1 MGMAELGAENE
12 VKRCGVVAVLGA
24 PNAGKS
30 TFVNRMVGAKISI
43 VTHKVQTTRARTRGV
58 AVHGM
63 TQIVYVDTPGIFK
76 AKRHLD
82 RAMVS
87 AAWDAVAGSDV
98 ILLLV
103 DAPAYLATINDDA
116 SPAAVRAAEDTDRI
130 IASLRESGGK
140 AVLVLN
146 KIDRM
151 PRPPLLRLVKVL
163 NEEGIFTETFMISAK
178 KARGTDDLQE
188 WLVSQMPEGPHL
200 YPEDQLSDIND
211 RMMAAEI
218 TREKLFLR
226 LHEEL
231 PYSLTVETDRWERTG
246 RGELRL
252 EQTIYVDRDSQKK
265 LALGHKGRT
274 IAAVGKSA
282 REEMQEIFGETVH
295 LFLYVK
301 VREGWAEDKE
311 RLRNIGLEV

>member
-1 MGMAELGAENE
+1 MTDQAQ
-12 VKRCGVVAVLGA
+12 KCGVVAVLGA

-30 TFVNRMVGAKISI
+30 TFVNLMVGAKVSI
-43 VTHKVQTTRARTRGV
+43 VTHKVQTTRARIRGV
-58 AVHGM
+58 AVHDD
-63 TQIVYVDTPGIFK
+63 TQIVYVDTPGIFN
-76 AKRHLD
+76 AKRGLD
-82 RAMVS
+82 KAMVT
-87 AAWDAVAGSDV
+87 AAWDAIEGADEV
-98 ILLLV
+98 LLLV
-103 DAPAYLATINDDA
+103 DAPAYLSTMNEDA
-116 SPAAVRAAEDTDRI
+116 SPAAMKAAEDTDRI
-130 IASLRESGGK
+130 IAGLKEAGKK

-151 PRPPLLRLVKVL
+151 PRPPLLHLAKVL
-163 NEEGIFTETFMISAK
+163 NEEGLFTETFMISAK
-178 KARGTDDLQE
+178 KKRGTEDLQK
-188 WLVSQMPEGPHL
+188 WLVERMPEGPHL

-231 PYSLTVETDRWERTG
+231 PYSLTVETDMWERTK

-265 LALGHKGRT
+265 LVLGHKGRT
-274 IAAVGKSA
+274 IAHVGKTA

-301 VREGWAEDKE
+301 VREGWADEKE
-311 RLRNIGLEV
+311 RLRNMGLDV

>member
-1 MGMAELGAENE
+1 MADQGTENE
-12 VKRCGVVAVLGA
+12 PQRCGVVAVLGA

-30 TFVNRMVGAKISI
+30 TFVNKMVGAKVSI

-58 AVHGM
+58 AMHGE
-63 TQIVYVDTPGIFK
+63 TQIVYVDTPGIFQ
-76 AKRHLD
+76 AKRNLD
-82 RAMVS
+82 KAMVT
-87 AAWDAVAGSDV
+87 AAWDALAGSDV
-98 ILLLV
+98 VLLIV
-103 DAPAYLATINDDA
+103 DAPAYLATMNEEA
-116 SPAAVRAAEDTDRI
+116 SPAAFRSAEDTDRV
-130 IASLRESGGK
+130 IASLKQTGTK

-163 NEEGIFTETFMISAK
+163 NDEDIFTETFMISAK
-178 KARGTDDLQE
+178 KARGTDDLQK
-188 WLVSQMPEGPHL
+188 WLISQMPEGPHL

-265 LALGHKGRT
+265 LALGYKGRT
-274 IAAVGKSA
+274 IAAVGKSS
-282 REEMQEIFGETVH
+282 REEMQELFGETVH

-301 VREGWAEDKE
+301 VREGWADDKE
-311 RLRNIGLEV
+311 RLRNMGLEV

>member
-1 MGMAELGAENE
+1 MTDTPTKAGF
-12 VKRCGVVAVLGA
+12 VALIGE

-30 TFVNRMVGAKISI
+30 TLLNRRVGAKVSI
-43 VTHKVQTTRARTRGV
+43 VTHKVQTTRARIRGV
-58 AVHGM
+58 AVHDE
-63 TQIVYVDTPGIFK
+63 TQLVYVDTPGIFK
-76 AKRHLD
+76 AKSGLD
-82 RAMVS
+82 KAMVG
-87 AAWDAVAGSDV
+87 AAWDSVAGSDV

-103 DAPAYLATINDDA
+103 DAPAYLSTMNDDA
-116 SPAAVRAAEDTDRI
+116 SPAAMRAAADTDRV
-130 IASLRESGGK
+130 IAGLK
-140 AVLVLN
+140 DNPTPAVLVLN

-151 PRPPLLRLVKVL
+151 PRPPLLHLAEHL
-163 NEEGIFTETFMISAK
+163 NAEGVFAETFMISAK
-178 KARGTDDLQE
+178 KARGTEDLQKFLIE
-188 WLVSQMPEGPHL
+188 KAPLSPHL
-200 YPEDQLSDIND
+200 YPDDQLSDLND
-211 RMMAAEI
+211 RQMAAEV

-231 PYSLTVETDRWERTG
+231 PYDLTVETDRWERTG

-265 LALGHKGRT
+265 LVLGHKGRT
-274 IAAVGKSA
+274 IATVGKTA
-282 REEMQEIFGETVH
+282 REEMQELFGETVH

>member
-1 MGMAELGAENE
+1 VPEE
-12 VKRCGVVAVLGA
+12 KQSHCGVVAVLGA

-30 TFVNRMVGAKISI
+30 TFVNQMVGAKVSI
-43 VTHKVQTTRARTRGV
+43 VTHKVQTTRARVRGV
-58 AVHGM
+58 AMHDE

-76 AKRHLD
+76 AKRGLD

-87 AAWDAVAGSDV
+87 AAWDAVSGADI

-103 DAPAYLATINDDA
+103 DAPAYLATMTDQP
-116 SPAAVRAAEDTDRI
+116 SPAAVKAAEDTDRVI
-130 IASLRESGGK
+130 EGLQHAGQK

-151 PRPPLLRLVKVL
+151 PRPPLLHLAQTL
-163 NEEGIFTETFMISAK
+163 NEGGAFSDTFMISAK
-178 KARGTDDLQE
+178 KARGTEDLQN
-188 WLVSQMPEGPHL
+188 WLVERMPEGPHL
-200 YPEDQLSDIND
+200 YPDDQLSDIND
-211 RMMAAEI
+211 RMMAAEV

-231 PYSLTVETDRWERTG
+231 PYSLTVETDMWDRTS

-265 LALGHKGRT
+265 LVLGHKGRT
-274 IAAVGKSA
+274 IASVGKSA
-282 REEMQEIFGETVH
+282 REEMQELFGETVH

-311 RLRNIGLEV
+311 RLRNMGLDI

>member
-1 MGMAELGAENE
+1 MTERDE
-12 VKRCGVVAVLGA
+12 RCGVVAVLGA

-30 TFVNRMVGAKISI
+30 TFVNLMVGAKVSI
-43 VTHKVQTTRARTRGV
+43 VTHKVQTTRARIRGV
-58 AVHGM
+58 AMNEG

-76 AKRHLD
+76 AKRNLD
-82 RAMVS
+82 KAMVT
-87 AAWDAVAGSDV
+87 AAWDAIDGSD
-98 ILLLV
+98 LLLLMV
-103 DAPAYLATINDDA
+103 DAPAYLSTMNDEA
-116 SPAAVRAAEDTDRI
+116 SPAALKSAEDTDRI
-130 IASLRESGGK
+130 VETLKANKAK

-151 PRPPLLRLVKVL
+151 PRQQLLRLAEAF
-163 NEEGIFTETFMISAK
+163 NEEGVFTDTFMISAK
-178 KARGTDDLQE
+178 KKRGTDDLKE
-188 WLVSQMPEGPHL
+188 WIAEQMPEGPYL
-200 YPEDQLSDIND
+200 YPDDQLSDIND
-211 RMMAAEI
+211 RMMAAEV

-231 PYSLTVETDRWERTG
+231 PYSLTVETDRWERTK

-265 LALGHKGRT
+265 LVLGHKGRS
-274 IAAVGKSA
+274 IAAVGKGA

-311 RLRNIGLEV
+311 RLRNMGLEV

>member
-1 MGMAELGAENE
+1 
-12 VKRCGVVAVLGA
+12 VTDHPTPRCGVVAVLGA

-30 TFVNRMVGAKISI
+30 TFVNQMVGAKISI
-43 VTHKVQTTRARTRGV
+43 VTHKVQTTRARVRGV
-58 AVHGM
+58 SVHDE

-76 AKRHLD
+76 AKRGLD

-87 AAWDAVAGSDV
+87 AAWEAVTGSDV

-103 DAPAYLATINDDA
+103 DAPSYLATMTDDP
-116 SPAAVRAAEDTDRI
+116 SPAAVKSAEDTDRI
-130 IASLRESGGK
+130 IEGLKAAEQK

-151 PRPPLLRLVKVL
+151 PRPPLLHLAHTL
-163 NEEGIFTETFMISAK
+163 NETEAFSETFMISAK
-178 KARGTDDLQE
+178 KARGTEDLRD
-188 WLVSQMPEGPHL
+188 WLVSRMPEGPHL
-200 YPEDQLSDIND
+200 YPDDQLSDIND
-211 RMMAAEI
+211 RMMAAEV

-231 PYSLTVETDRWERTG
+231 PYSLTVETDMWERTK

-265 LALGHKGRT
+265 LVLGFKGRS
-274 IAAVGKSA
+274 IASVGKAA
-282 REEMQEIFGETVH
+282 REELQDLFGETVH

-301 VREGWAEDKE
+301 VREGWADDKE
-311 RLRNIGLEV
+311 RLRNMGLDV

>member
-1 MGMAELGAENE
+1 MRDEDDQI
-12 VKRCGVVAVLGA
+12 KCGVVAVLGA

-30 TFVNRMVGAKISI
+30 TFVNEMVGAKVSI
-43 VTHKVQTTRARTRGV
+43 VTHKVQTTRARIRGV
-58 AVHGM
+58 AVHDQ
-63 TQIVYVDTPGIFK
+63 TQIVYVDTPGIFSP
-76 AKRHLD
+76 KRSLD
-82 RAMVS
+82 RAMVT

-103 DAPAYLATINDDA
+103 DAPAYLATMNEGA
-116 SPAAVRAAEDTDRI
+116 SGAAMKSAEDTDRI
-130 IASLRESGGK
+130 IASLKQTGQK

-146 KIDRM
+146 KIARM
-151 PRPPLLRLVKVL
+151 PRPPLLRLAQVL
-163 NEEGIFTETFMISAK
+163 NDEDIFTETFMISAK
-178 KARGTDDLQE
+178 KARGTEDLQG
-188 WLVSQMPEGPHL
+188 WLVEQAPPGPHL

-211 RMMAAEI
+211 RMMAAEV

-231 PYSLTVETDRWERTG
+231 PYSLTVETDRWERTK

-265 LALGHKGRT
+265 LVLGHKGRT
-274 IAAVGKSA
+274 IATVGQTS
-282 REEMQEIFGETVH
+282 REDMQEMFGETVH

-301 VREGWAEDKE
+301 VREGWADDKE
-311 RLRNIGLEV
+311 RMRNMGLEV